1 MVSST
6 CSLHFLSLTPNSLSL
21 STSKPTSLSLLSSLR
36 TYPSKSISISHS
48 TSPSRFARNVAVS
61 SDFEQDE
68 ELSDEEVP
76 NFSPDLKLFV
86 GNLPFNVDSAT
97 LAGLFE
103 RAGNVEMVEVI
114 YDKMTGRSRG
124 FGFVTM
130 STVEEVEAAAQ
141 QFNGYELEGRPMRVN
156 SGPPPPRREESS
168 FRGSRGGY
176 EDSNRGSRGGYENR
190 GSRGGYDDSN
200 RGSRGGFNSNRG
212 GFDNSSGGSR
222 GGASF
227 GDSNKVYVGN
237 LSWGVDDLALETLF
251 REQGNVREA
260 RVIYDRDSGR
270 SKGFGFVTFSS
281 ANEVNNAIESLDGAD
296 LDGRQIRVSVAEARP
311 KREF

>member
-1 MVSST
+1 
-6 CSLHFLSLTPNSLSL
+6 
-21 STSKPTSLSLLSSLR
+21 
-36 TYPSKSISISHS
+36 
-48 TSPSRFARNVAVS
+48 
-61 SDFEQDE
+61 
-68 ELSDEEVP
+68 
-76 NFSPDLKLFV
+76 
-86 GNLPFNVDSAT
+86 
-97 LAGLFE
+97 
-103 RAGNVEMVEVI
+103 
-114 YDKMTGRSRG
+114 
-124 FGFVTM
+124 
-130 STVEEVEAAAQ
+130 
-141 QFNGYELEGRPMRVN
+141 MRVN

-281 ANEVNNAIESLDGAD
+281 SNEVNNAIESLDGA
-296 LDGRQIRVSVAEARP
+296 VSI
-311 KREF
+311 

>member
-1 MVSST
+1 MASSST
-6 CSLHFLSLTPNSLSL
+6 CSLHFLSLTPNTLFLSN
-21 STSKPTSLSLLSSLR
+21 SKPTPTTSLSLLSSLSR
-36 TYPSKSISISHS
+36 THLNKSLSISPSPFLS
-48 TSPSRFARNVAVS
+48 SSPSRFVRNVAVS
-61 SDFEQDE
+61 SEFEQDE
-68 ELSDEEVP
+68 ETFSDEEVP
-76 NFSPDLKLFV
+76 SFSPDLKLFV
-86 GNLPFNVDSAT
+86 GNLPFSVDSAT

-156 SGPPPPRREESS
+156 SGPPPPREESS
-168 FRGSRGGY
+168 FRGSRGGF
-176 EDSNRGSRGGYENR
+176 
-190 GSRGGYDDSN
+190 DDSN
-200 RGSRGGFNSNRG
+200 RGSRGGFDDSNRGFRGGFNNNRG
-212 GFDNSSGGSR
+212 GFDNSSRGSR

-227 GDSNKVYVGN
+227 DDSNKVYVGN

-251 REQGNVREA
+251 KEQGKVMEA

-281 ANEVNNAIESLDGAD
+281 ASEVNNAIESLDGAD
-296 LDGRQIRVSVAEARP
+296 MDGRQIRVSVAEARP
-311 KREF
+311 KRQF